1 MPAQRSQLDEVL
13 NISWRGGEPVFLR
26 AFVSLLVMVGL
37 AAAVLGAM
45 AAFGT
50 GEAPPPLAAVASAFE
65 KADFSD
71 LPRTQAIP
79 ARTGRPIAFRQWDA
93 LSVSGPDTIV
103 VAIHGSAGG

>member
-1 MPAQRSQLDEVL
+1 M
-13 NISWRGGEPVFLR
+13 FLR

-45 AAFGT
+45 VAFGT
-50 GEAPPPLAAVASAFE
+50 GDAPPLAAVASAFE

>member
-1 MPAQRSQLDEVL
+1 M
-13 NISWRGGEPVFLR
+13 FLR

-71 LPRTQAIP
+71 LPRHRQYLRAP
-79 ARTGRPIAFRQWDA
+79 ADRLRSGNGMPSQRPGRTP
-93 LSVSGPDTIV
+93 
-103 VAIHGSAGG
+103 